1 MALPLRPLSSPEL
14 VHLLLG
20 LLLLVAPIATTA
32 RPLSQL
38 CPDSGADFAANG
50 TYSSNVNRLTS
61 ILTTNGPAAGYLNAT
76 VGDFPERVYGFIL
89 CRGDKTAA
97 DCRSCL
103 ATAAVEILQAC
114 PYKRT
119 ALVWYDNCMLK
130 FSNLYFF
137 SVSDST
143 WFGMRNQKFLPED
156 NGQFYTQLDALMK
169 AVVRYAAY
177 NASARMFGTGVA
189 NYSDPENPTIYALG
203 QCTRDQ
209 TPDDCSSCL
218 TGINDDIQTRY
229 RWRRGARILKSTCN
243 FRYELYLFY
252 DGPSMVWVPLP
263 RNATWRVLQ
272 APAAAP
278 LPPPTA
284 QPAAQGKRK
293 KKNQTGTVLAIAI
306 PVGAALMLATVLC
319 ICCSCHKQEKREKLN
334 SQDITAIDSLLFSL
348 STLRTATCNFS
359 QQNMLGQGGF
369 GSVYKGLLPNGQQIA
384 VKRLSAGS
392 SQGLGE
398 LKNEVLLL
406 AKLQHRNLVKLLGV
420 CLEGDEKLLVYEY
433 VPNRSLDTFLF
444 DPAKTEQLG
453 WETRQKIIGGIARGL
468 LYLHEDSQLKIIHRD
483 LKASNVLLD
492 ATMNPKISDFGLAR
506 LVGGDQ
512 TQARTSRVVGTYGY
526 MAPEYVMRGQFSS
539 KSDVFSFGVLVIE
552 IVTGQRSTSFTT
564 SGSSADLLGRVWEHW
579 RNGTVQE
586 IVDPSLSGQFQGSEL
601 MRCIQIGLLCVQ
613 EAAADRPTMSSVVL
627 MLCSESVSMR
637 VPSRPAFCFGH
648 SQPADPD
655 GVGGNNNSSAR
666 STLEQ
671 SSSRLMQELSSNDVT
686 ISELDPR

>member
-1 MALPLRPLSSPEL
+1 MAQPLRPFSFPEL
-14 VHLLLG
+14 AHLLLG
-20 LLLLVAPIATTA
+20 LLVVVVATTA

-38 CPDSGADFAANG
+38 CLDSGPDFPANG
-50 TYSSNVNRLTS
+50 TYSSNVNRLIS
-61 ILTTNGPAAGYLNAT
+61 ILTVNGPAAGYLNAT

-119 ALVWYDNCMLK
+119 ALVWYGNCMLK

-137 SVSDST
+137 SVSDSR
-143 WFGMRNQKFLPED
+143 WFGMRSQKFLTED

-189 NYSDPENPTIYALG
+189 NYSDPEEPIIYALG

-209 TPDDCSSCL
+209 TPDACSACL
-218 TGINDDIQTRY
+218 TGINDDIQTRF

-243 FRYELYLFY
+243 FRYELSPFY

-319 ICCSCHKQEKREKLN
+319 ICCSCHRQEKREKLN
-334 SQDITAIDSLLFSL
+334 SQDITAIGSLLFSL

-359 QQNMLGQGGF
+359 QRNMLGQGGF

-420 CLEGDEKLLVYEY
+420 CLEGDENAHAGSRFVLPTPGLCARATRDPPAQLLALRTHAELSVL
-433 VPNRSLDTFLF
+433 R
-444 DPAKTEQLG
+444 PA
-453 WETRQKIIGGIARGL
+453 
-468 LYLHEDSQLKIIHRD
+468 
-483 LKASNVLLD
+483 
-492 ATMNPKISDFGLAR
+492 P
-506 LVGGDQ
+506 
-512 TQARTSRVVGTYGY
+512 
-526 MAPEYVMRGQFSS
+526 
-539 KSDVFSFGVLVIE
+539 
-552 IVTGQRSTSFTT
+552 STP
-564 SGSSADLLGRVWEHW
+564 L
-579 RNGTVQE
+579 
-586 IVDPSLSGQFQGSEL
+586 PSPWG
-601 MRCIQIGLLCVQ
+601 
-613 EAAADRPTMSSVVL
+613 PTA
-627 MLCSESVSMR
+627 
-637 VPSRPAFCFGH
+637 PSRACHMPHPDLRGRTPPFPQRARALVLRHRALASRYHRRWQSVKH
-648 SQPADPD
+648 STKPCKDD
-655 GVGGNNNSSAR
+655 
-666 STLEQ
+666 E
-671 SSSRLMQELSSNDVT
+671 
-686 ISELDPR
+686 